1 MPVTPP
7 NGELIVYVLALI
19 VVGIVVLASDSVV
32 GGHWVEFATWA
43 TAAYLLSRGLAKMR
57 NVTES

>member
-1 MPVTPP
+1 MSPP

-19 VVGIVVLASDSVV
+19 VIGIVALASDSVIAAS
-32 GGHWVEFATWA
+32 WVSFATVA
-43 TAAYLLSRGLAKMR
+43 TAAYLISRGLAKMR